1 MEKDATGLMII
12 RIWVDPDS
20 PEPARA
26 QIRLTTD
33 VASGFQRTLS
43 LAPDEVPAAVRQW
56 LQDVLGP
63 AQP

>member
-1 MEKDATGLMII
+1 MENDATGLMII
-12 RIWVDPDS
+12 RLWVDPDS

-43 LAPDEVPAAVRQW
+43 VAPDEVAAAVLQW
-56 LQDVLGP
+56 LQDVLGQRKP
-63 AQP
+63 